1 MMLLVIKC
9 TPNSVFGL
17 HLPLCRPLNDSL
29 HPPLS
34 LSIYLSLCL
43 SIYLSLS
50 LYLTPSI
57 YLSIHPSIYLL
68 ICISHFSFLALCL
81 PRSLFLSLP
90 VFRLLLSL
98 LGFSDVVPTNFA
110 PLLLDFESSLHIF
123 QCKTSLN
130 RPETAVVSLFN
141 HIMYLPGT
149 SLVFL

>member
-1 MMLLVIKC
+1 M
-9 TPNSVFGL
+9 VFTCFFVVL
-17 HLPLCRPLNDSL
+17 SMTLSPS
-29 HPPLS
+29 LS
-34 LSIYLSLCL
+34 LSIYLSLPL
-43 SIYLSLS
+43 SIYLSLPLS
-50 LYLTPSI
+50 LSISLHLSI

-81 PRSLFLSLP
+81 PPSLFLSLP
-90 VFRLLLSL
+90 VFRLLLPL

-130 RPETAVVSLFN
+130 RPVTAVVSLFN